1 MSLATF
7 ARNLLDDYKGTA
19 AIVPSSRSL
28 ANAMVEPLRGKPLR
42 VAVEFG
48 PGTGVVTSELLNIM
62 PDDGILLAF
71 EISPRFVAYLRDT
84 CSDERLQ
91 IVQAGAE
98 TASAELRRRGID
110 QVDAVVSSL
119 GLGFLDKTLVDAI
132 FQPLL
137 PRLSRNSVVTQ
148 FQYFHRA
155 RVHEGRVEYFNVD
168 RLMRRYFRSVH
179 STWVWR
185 NFPPAHVLRC
195 TGARVASSRV
205 PVETGRAAVGYTRT

>member
-28 ANAMVEPLRGKPLR
+28 ASAMVEPLRGKPLR

-71 EISPRFVAYLRDT
+71 EISPRFVTYLRDT
-84 CSDERLQ
+84 CGDDRLR
-91 IVQAGAE
+91 IVEAGAE
-98 TASAELRRRGID
+98 TATAELRRRGIE

-137 PRLSRNSVVTQ
+137 PRLGRDSVVTQ

-168 RLMRRYFRSVH
+168 QLMRRYFRSVH

-185 NFPPAHVLRC
+185 NLPPARVVRC
-195 TGARVASSRV
+195 TRARVVSSRAR
-205 PVETGRAAVGYTRT
+205 VENGRAAVGYTRT